1 MPGGGPFAGNLTQ
14 QSADTMKK
22 RPHPNTGFHRPFAKL
37 HGCFQAPASDGLPEA
52 VAKKSKPSDAC
63 LDDFELFRQAMRDVK
78 PLPCRGKYSL
88 AKSQHPAASPRQTS
102 DADGFAK
109 LRRLVLTGE
118 GFDVSL
124 TPEYIEGTASD
135 ISRHIPRSLYRG
147 RFSIQAHLDL
157 HGYTA
162 REARIRFDS
171 FMETCLRDGLRI
183 VLIIHG
189 RGLSSP
195 GEPVLKRCVQ
205 EWIVRSSWR
214 KWVSAY
220 CSARSCDGGAGATVL
235 MLRNLR
241 AHPRKR
247 NASTADGLGGRR
259 QQNGE

>member
-1 MPGGGPFAGNLTQ
+1 
-14 QSADTMKK
+14 MKK
-22 RPHPNTGFHRPFAKL
+22 CPHSDTGFHQPFADLKK
-37 HGCFQAPASDGLPEA
+37 CFQKTASGSHPEA
-52 VAKKSKPSDAC
+52 VAKKPNHPEAASD
-63 LDDFELFRQAMRDVK
+63 DVELFRHAMRDVT
-78 PLPCRGKYSL
+78 PLPDRGKYRI
-88 AKSQHPAASPRQTS
+88 AKSAYPAANPLQVS

-124 TPEYIEGTASD
+124 TPEYIEGAASG

-162 REARIRFDS
+162 KEAKIRFDS

-214 KWVSAY
+214 KWVSAF

-235 MLRNLR
+235 MLKNLQ

-247 NASTADGLGGRR
+247 NRNEDRCY
-259 QQNGE
+259 

>member
-1 MPGGGPFAGNLTQ
+1 
-14 QSADTMKK
+14 MK
-22 RPHPNTGFHRPFAKL
+22 RHTHPDNGFHRPFADLKKR
-37 HGCFQAPASDGLPEA
+37 FQAPASEGHPEA
-52 VAKKSKPSDAC
+52 VLKKPERLDTC
-63 LDDFELFRQAMRDVK
+63 PDDFELFRQTMCDVT
-78 PLPCRGKYSL
+78 PLPGRGKYRM
-88 AKSQHPAASPRQTS
+88 AKSEHPAATPRQTP

-109 LRRLVLTGE
+109 LHRLVLTGE

-162 REARIRFDS
+162 REARIRFDA
-171 FMETCLRDGLRI
+171 FLETCLRDSLRI

-220 CSARSCDGGAGATVL
+220 CSARSCDGGSGATVL
-235 MLRNLR
+235 MLRNLQ
-241 AHPRKR
+241 AHPKKRKR
-247 NASTADGLGGRR
+247 NSG
-259 QQNGE
+259 